1 MEEYDFDQT
10 DNPKVEKLK
19 VVLPVY
25 VPTIVTAT
33 ATVACIIGS
42 HTISSKRTAAL
53 ASLYSVSE
61 MAMKEYQKKV
71 IDTIGEKKEQ
81 KVRDEIDKDLVERTP
96 ITKQIVLTG
105 TGDHI
110 IFDAYSGRYFKS
122 NIDKIKQT
130 VNEFNSRL
138 ISEME
143 LQLNEFYYELGLEGI
158 PYGNEVGWEAGNQ
171 LEVDYSSQLT
181 DDGTPCLVMNIGR
194 PSWHSH

>member
-110 IFDAYSGRYFKS
+110 IFDAYSGR
-122 NIDKIKQT
+122 
-130 VNEFNSRL
+130 
-138 ISEME
+138 
-143 LQLNEFYYELGLEGI
+143 
-158 PYGNEVGWEAGNQ
+158 
-171 LEVDYSSQLT
+171 
-181 DDGTPCLVMNIGR
+181 
-194 PSWHSH
+194 